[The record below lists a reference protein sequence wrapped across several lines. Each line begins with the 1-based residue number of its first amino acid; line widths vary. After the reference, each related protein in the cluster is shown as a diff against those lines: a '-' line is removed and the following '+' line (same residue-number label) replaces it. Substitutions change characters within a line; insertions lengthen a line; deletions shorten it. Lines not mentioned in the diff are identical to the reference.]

1 MKHRILHI
9 LFWSV
14 ISAAFIGP
22 GTVTTAASAGAGF
35 GYALIWALLFST
47 IACFILQEASARITS
62 VSGLNLGQAIQKQY
76 RKKMYGKGLA
86 YLCLISILTGCAA
99 FEAGNIIGAA
109 SGVELLTES
118 IPRAAIVLLIVT
130 VAALLLWVGT
140 IKQIATALGLVVAFM
155 GLCFLITAFMIPH
168 QTAEILSGAFTPST
182 PEGSGVI
189 ILGLIGTTV
198 VPYNIFLGSGL
209 KHAQTRSEMRIGL
222 GIAIALGGLISIAV
236 LLTATAITDTFT
248 FERLAD
254 ALSAKLGTPGR
265 WLLGLGLFGA
275 GISSTLTAALAASVT
290 AKSLLEPHG
299 ENNPLWGEKSLRFRT
314 IWMAVLFTGLFFGLL
329 EIRPEPAIVLA
340 QALNGLILPL
350 IAIILFFLMNQPEL
364 LPREHQ
370 NGTALNLL
378 TAGVVCV
385 TVMIGLTNLGRAF
398 TAVTGWDIEQ
408 RIILIGS
415 LIVFLFL
422 LIPIFRTLRVHK

>member
-1 MKHRILHI
+1 MKHRILHV

-35 GYALIWALLFST
+35 GYSLIWALLFST
-47 IACFILQEASARITS
+47 LACFILQEASARITS
-62 VSGLNLGQAIQKQY
+62 VSGLAIQKQY
-76 RKKMYGKGLA
+76 RKKIYGKGLA

-118 IPRAAIVLLIVT
+118 IPRGSIVLLIVT
-130 VAALLLWVGT
+130 IAALMLWIGT
-140 IKQIATALGLVVAFM
+140 IKQIATTLGLVVAFM

-168 QTAEILSGAFTPST
+168 QTGEILSGAFTPSA

-209 KHAQTRSEMRIGL
+209 KHTQTRSEMRIGL
-222 GIAIALGGLISIAV
+222 GIAIGLGGLISIAV

-248 FERLAD
+248 FDRLAD
-254 ALSAKLGTPGR
+254 ALSAELGAPGR

-290 AKSLLEPHG
+290 AKSLLEAPG
-299 ENNPLWGEKSLRFRT
+299 ENNPQWVEKSLRFRT
-314 IWMAVLFTGLFFGLL
+314 VWISVLLIGLFFGLL

-350 IAIILFFLMNQPEL
+350 IAVILFFLMNQAEL
-364 LPREHQ
+364 LPQQHQ
-370 NGTALNLL
+370 NGTALNVL
-378 TAGVVCV
+378 TANVVCV
-385 TVMIGLTNLGRAF
+385 TVVIGLTNLGRAIAA
-398 TAVTGWDIEQ
+398 TTGWDFEH
-408 RIILIGS
+408 RFILIGS
-415 LIVFLFL
+415 LLLFSL
-422 LIPIFRTLRVHK
+422 LLVPIIRRFRNQ